1 MGDLYDYLMGM
12 RVFTLIM
19 NRYPFDFMTEVA
31 TTSIDY
37 ANHHLLIACIEF
49 YKKWV
54 NHKKKPF
61 KIHVS

>member
-49 YKKWV
+49 YKK
-54 NHKKKPF
+54 
-61 KIHVS
+61 